1 MVEPT
6 AREESEV
13 ADAARGSLS
22 PGIWERRANESHQAW
37 RAFELYLGMGD
48 ERSLR
53 LVAEEVRCHLSLIK
67 RWSSLHG
74 WRRRVGAWEAS
85 RRHEVATQ
93 AAVQQAA
100 YERRQRNAEQLEK
113 FAMAGLRSLLER
125 DAESG
130 ELRFVQGLKA
140 TEIASLIRVACHMM
154 PTPPP
159 PAEDEGEEG
168 GALSELSDAELM
180 HLRTLLHKEQTDD
193 RTDATGTTEEARED
207 PSRDGGGG

>member
-1 MVEPT
+1 
-6 AREESEV
+6 
-13 ADAARGSLS
+13 
-22 PGIWERRANESHQAW
+22 
-37 RAFELYLGMGD
+37 MGD
-48 ERSLR
+48 DRSLR
-53 LVAEEVRCHLSLIK
+53 LVAEQLHCHLSLIK
-67 RWSSLHG
+67 RWSSLHE

-93 AAVQQAA
+93 AAIQQAA

-113 FAMAGLRSLLER
+113 FAMAGLRSLVVR

-130 ELRFVQGLKA
+130 ELRFVQELKA

-159 PAEDEGEEG
+159 PTQDEGEEG

-193 RTDATGTTEEARED
+193 PTDSTGTSEEN
-207 PSRDGGGG
+207 

>member
-1 MVEPT
+1 MAEPAT
-6 AREESEV
+6 QEESEA
-13 ADAARGSLS
+13 ADAPRGSLS

-37 RAFELYLGMGD
+37 RAFEVYLGLGD
-48 ERSLR
+48 DRSLR
-53 LVAEEVRCHLSLIK
+53 LVAEEVGCHVSLVK
-67 RWSSLHG
+67 RWSSQHE

-85 RRHEVATQ
+85 RRQEVATQ
-93 AAVQQAA
+93 AAIQQAA

-113 FAMAGLRSLLER
+113 FAMAGLRSLLVR

-130 ELRFVQGLKA
+130 ELRFVQELKA

-159 PAEDEGEEG
+159 PVQEEGEEG

-180 HLRTLLHKEQTDD
+180 HLRTLLHKEHTDD
-193 RTDATGTTEEARED
+193 QRDATGTTEAARED
-207 PSRDGGGG
+207 PSWDGGGG